1 MPRIISD
8 ELFDSLMQCVKDQRL
23 LGVMGLFERVAQESV
38 PVQNGDLL
46 YDIKRNLYL
55 QSYIATEERK

>member
-1 MPRIISD
+1 
-8 ELFDSLMQCVKDQRL
+8 
-23 LGVMGLFERVAQESV
+23 VAQESV